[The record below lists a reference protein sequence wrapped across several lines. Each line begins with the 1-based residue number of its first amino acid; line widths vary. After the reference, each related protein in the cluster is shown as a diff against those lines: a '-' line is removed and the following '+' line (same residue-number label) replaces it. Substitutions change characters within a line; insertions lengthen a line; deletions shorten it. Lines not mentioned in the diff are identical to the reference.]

1 MMTNKELILANLMRA
16 MIKYDG
22 GDAPRIQH
30 FVKVHDF
37 ARMIAIAEGMTGEDL
52 FVLEAAA
59 ILHDVGIH
67 VSEARYGNCDG
78 KHQEEL
84 GPDEARKVLSEVDG
98 FTAAQIERICWLI
111 AHHHTYQ
118 DVTSL
123 DHRILLEAD
132 FLVNSF
138 EAHLAPE
145 GIITFRDH
153 VFRSESAIR
162 MLNDMWGPGLTRSP
176 EQQRIVAELTPDE
189 ADTVLVK
196 WRYSAFHRSPLEQML
211 KETGRN
217 QLLITGVY
225 AHIGCMT
232 TATDAF
238 MRDIKPFF
246 IADALADFTRDEHLM
261 SLKYVAGRSGRVVM
275 TDELLPSVPATKAA
289 LRELILPLLDESDEP
304 MDDEN
309 LIDYGLDSVRMMAL
323 AARWRKVHGDIDFV
337 MLAKNPTLDAW
348 WALLSREVK

>member
-1 MMTNKELILANLMRA
+1 MTNKELTLAQLMRA

-37 ARMIAIAEGMTGEDL
+37 ARMIAIAEGMNQEDL

-67 VSEARYGNCDG
+67 VSEAKYGNCNG

-98 FTAAQIERICWLI
+98 FTAAQIE
-111 AHHHTYQ
+111 
-118 DVTSL
+118 S
-123 DHRILLEAD
+123 HRILLEAD

-162 MLNDMWGPGLTRSP
+162 MLNDMWG
-176 EQQRIVAELTPDE
+176 
-189 ADTVLVK
+189 
-196 WRYSAFHRSPLEQML
+196 LE
-211 KETGRN
+211 
-217 QLLITGVY
+217 
-225 AHIGCMT
+225 
-232 TATDAF
+232 
-238 MRDIKPFF
+238 
-246 IADALADFTRDEHLM
+246 
-261 SLKYVAGRSGRVVM
+261 
-275 TDELLPSVPATKAA
+275 
-289 LRELILPLLDESDEP
+289 
-304 MDDEN
+304 
-309 LIDYGLDSVRMMAL
+309 
-323 AARWRKVHGDIDFV
+323 
-337 MLAKNPTLDAW
+337 
-348 WALLSREVK
+348 

>member
-1 MMTNKELILANLMRA
+1 MQSRFWITSIRFKKHKIMTNKELILANLMMA

-37 ARMIAIAEGMTGEDL
+37 ARMIAIAEGMNEEDL

-145 GIITFRDH
+145 GIITFRNH
-153 VFRSESAIR
+153 VFRSESAIS
-162 MLNDMWGPGLTRSP
+162 MLNDMWG
-176 EQQRIVAELTPDE
+176 
-189 ADTVLVK
+189 
-196 WRYSAFHRSPLEQML
+196 LE
-211 KETGRN
+211 
-217 QLLITGVY
+217 
-225 AHIGCMT
+225 
-232 TATDAF
+232 
-238 MRDIKPFF
+238 
-246 IADALADFTRDEHLM
+246 
-261 SLKYVAGRSGRVVM
+261 
-275 TDELLPSVPATKAA
+275 
-289 LRELILPLLDESDEP
+289 
-304 MDDEN
+304 
-309 LIDYGLDSVRMMAL
+309 
-323 AARWRKVHGDIDFV
+323 
-337 MLAKNPTLDAW
+337 
-348 WALLSREVK
+348 